1 MRRFVA
7 FCVSETGSEI
17 TVPTLPETARGLR
30 NIDDL
35 ALFQSYLFL
44 WLSVIKLNLRRID
57 GPYLQRMLSPSD
69 CSVV

>member
-57 GPYLQRMLSPSD
+57 GPYLQRMLSASD